1 MAESGRGGLI
11 LRIFSAYSISLAPS
25 KHWRRI
31 SEQNKVSRALR
42 SRVGSSIDLISSYV
56 EV

>member
-25 KHWRRI
+25 KHSRRI

>member
-11 LRIFSAYSISLAPS
+11 LRIFSVCSISLAPS
-25 KHWRRI
+25 KHSRRI
-31 SEQNKVSRALR
+31 GEQNEVSRALR
-42 SRVGSSIDLISSYV
+42 SRVRSSIDLISSYV